1 MVKYMIIHN
10 KHEGCY
16 DFQYFEDES
25 IKSRFTTIRINPPK
39 IFMFDDKEAAS
50 DFFSEYINDVDVLDP
65 RCKKG
70 EEVEHINYCT
80 CGIIELDE
88 EGNNPVLFYN
98 KRNQIFFMEVGAQV
112 FTPPQSIK
120 NDISNMNLTNKLIKK
135 CKSLSNEQRKKY
147 IELGD
152 MCKQCMDD

>member
-1 MVKYMIIHN
+1 
-10 KHEGCY
+10 
-16 DFQYFEDES
+16 
-25 IKSRFTTIRINPPK
+25 
-39 IFMFDDKEAAS
+39 MFDDKEAAS